1 MHKGKENVSMPLFGL
16 PRLLPLL
23 KPYRNRMIRMITLGL
38 ACSVID
44 VCYPLFNRYV
54 LDHFVAEGSMEGL
67 PAFILLYLA
76 VLVLQS
82 LINNKS
88 MIDAGIVE
96 MYVDRDLRNS
106 AFAHLQTLS
115 FSYFNRNS
123 VGYIHARVMSDTAK
137 IGEAVSWRMMDCI
150 WNGSY
155 ILFAIAVM
163 LYTRP
168 ELAAWMIALLALST
182 AVISFFQKK
191 LIVIDRRIREINSRI
206 TGNFNEGIAGARSV
220 KILGIERVM
229 QKEFESETE
238 KMRSE
243 SVRAVRHSAML
254 ISAVTLMS
262 SIALAVVLWQGGIM
276 TRAGLIKIGTLSVF
290 LSYAVGMMEPL
301 QFIIQNISA
310 FIGIQANIERFTD
323 LLAHPSDV
331 ADTPEVIARYGD
343 SFHPKYENWEE
354 IRGDI
359 EFRDVTFR
367 YPDGEE
373 NVLEHFSLKVPYGQN
388 IAIVGET
395 GAGKST
401 LVNLVC
407 RFYEP
412 TEGAILIDGRDARER
427 SQLWLHR
434 NLGYVLQT
442 PYLFSGSVRENL
454 RYGKPEATD
463 EQIMEAL
470 RMVCAQE
477 VVERM
482 GGLDSDVGEG
492 GSSLSTGE
500 KQLLSF
506 ARALLADPR
515 LLILDEATSS
525 IDSRTEKV
533 IQNAISVVTKNRTS
547 FVIAHRLSTIVSADL
562 ILVVRDGKITERG
575 THREL
580 IEKKGYYYSLYKMQH
595 EKEIPVL

>member
-1 MHKGKENVSMPLFGL
+1 MHKGKENVSLPLFGL
-16 PRLLPLL
+16 PRLIPLL
-23 KPYRNRMIRMITLGL
+23 KPYRNRMIRMIILGL

-44 VCYPLFNRYV
+44 VCYPLFNRYA

-155 ILFAIAVM
+155 ILFAITVM

-262 SIALAVVLWQGGIM
+262 STALAVVLWQGGIM

-533 IQNAISVVTKNRTS
+533 IQNAISVVTKNRTT